1 MRISKPSPAMLVAL
15 LAVFIALGGTSYSA
29 ITVSRNSVRSKH
41 IVNGQVKRPDI
52 SRSAVTSR
60 KVKDSSLLAKDFEP
74 GQLPTAPPGPA
85 GPAGPSG
92 PSGPSGLSD
101 AYTIS
106 ATPFSAPDEPES
118 ASATALLRLPAGVYA
133 LFARARAGNLG
144 IESARFPCSMT
155 GGIPAVALDSEYV
168 DIPADGSAVIRL
180 QALAQFDV
188 ETLVNA
194 SCHYGSSL
202 GGSGVTVWAIRVDN
216 LHTPSPNIAP

>member
-1 MRISKPSPAMLVAL
+1 MAVAL
-15 LAVFIALGGTSYSA
+15 LALFVALGGTSYSA
-29 ITVSRNSVRSKH
+29 ITLSKNSVRSKH

-52 SRSAVTSR
+52 ARSAVTSR

-92 PSGPSGLSD
+92 PSGLSD

-106 ATPFSAPDEPES
+106 ATPFVAPDEPES
-118 ASATALLRLPAGVYA
+118 ASANARLRLPAGIYA
-133 LFARARAGNLG
+133 LFARARAENHAT
-144 IESARFPCSMT
+144 ETARFACSMS
-155 GGIPAVALDSEYV
+155 GGIPSVAGDSDII
-168 DIPADGSAVIRL
+168 DIPANWSAVIRL

-194 SCHYGSSL
+194 SCHYGSSM
-202 GGSGVTVWAIRVDN
+202 GGSVTVWAIHVDN
-216 LHTPSPNIAP
+216 VHTPSPNTAP